1 MGIRASYVV
10 SSKKSRVYFVSDFGN
25 PNIQLTPSEQAPP
38 ASATVDIAN
47 DDISELAQQAKL
59 NAERIK
65 LFRWAV
71 IGALVAF
78 FTLLILLIIVVISY
92 LCMIKSEKASLI
104 LSSNFWHIPL
114 MIVFMATSIL
124 FATLKLSAHFGE
136 TKVQDEQ
143 QTNNQSLV
151 SNIPVWQELIDA
163 IKSLKK

>member
-10 SSKKSRVYFVSDFGN
+10 SPKKSRVYFVSDFGN

-47 DDISELAQQAKL
+47 DNISELAQQAKL
-59 NAERIK
+59 NQERIV
-65 LFRWAV
+65 LFNYAV
-71 IGALVAF
+71 GVGLIAFGILIAIFCLV
-78 FTLLILLIIVVISY
+78 IVKY
-92 LCMIKSEKASLI
+92 LHLVELHPQEM

-114 MIVFMATSIL
+114 MVGFMATSIL

-136 TKVQDEQ
+136 TKLQDKQEAD
-143 QTNNQSLV
+143 NQSLIN
-151 SNIPVWQELIDA
+151 NIPAWQELIDA